1 MTCRTNFKPK
11 VVKMHDTVFYCCDE
25 MKYSDI
31 AGRRYLG
38 SGQWDNTY
46 NICGEDEIE
55 EIFFCPFCGYRLSNL

>member
-1 MTCRTNFKPK
+1 
-11 VVKMHDTVFYCCDE
+11 MHDTVFYCCDE